1 MIYWFSWNFY
11 SMLVTLDVVLAIVL
25 IVCPEKTEVY
35 ICEKCY
41 LLVLRWNL
49 VFLLNMLKKCRWCL
63 RIFRFKL
70 HINPSRF
77 ILIVLVQYRKTD
89 LEQIKQTDSA
99 MEVTLFVCCTGFP
112 CLVTVL
118 WLHCSYISIFIVVD
132 VPAATVSRCWFPR
145 CTVEGGAW
153 LTLNTQ

>member
-1 MIYWFSWNFY
+1 
-11 SMLVTLDVVLAIVL
+11 MLVTLDVVLAIVL

-41 LLVLRWNL
+41 LLVLR
-49 VFLLNMLKKCRWCL
+49 
-63 RIFRFKL
+63 IFRFKL
-70 HINPSRF
+70 HINPSLF

-89 LEQIKQTDSA
+89 LEQIKQTDSV

>member
-1 MIYWFSWNFY
+1 
-11 SMLVTLDVVLAIVL
+11 MLVTLDVVLAI
-25 IVCPEKTEVY
+25 
-35 ICEKCY
+35 
-41 LLVLRWNL
+41 
-49 VFLLNMLKKCRWCL
+49 
-63 RIFRFKL
+63 
-70 HINPSRF
+70 
-77 ILIVLVQYRKTD
+77 D
-89 LEQIKQTDSA
+89 LEQIKQTDSV
-99 MEVTLFVCCTGFP
+99 MEVTLFVCFTGFP